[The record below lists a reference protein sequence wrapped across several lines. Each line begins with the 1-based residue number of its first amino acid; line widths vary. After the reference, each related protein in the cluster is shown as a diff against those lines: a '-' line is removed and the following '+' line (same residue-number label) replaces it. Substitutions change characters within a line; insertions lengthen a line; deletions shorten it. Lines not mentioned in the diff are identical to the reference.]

1 VDDGPVVGGAQVGR
15 VRTQAAEGL
24 AQSACDVVGASHSAK
39 GLAPV
44 GGWNHRRRSMPPS
57 PSELE
62 KTFQALRGLLR
73 RYQPPLMPKV
83 NKPGHFDLWSN
94 KDVVIDG
101 RKRTEV
107 YFAGVIIQKA
117 YVGLYYMPVY
127 TTPEMKRLFAPE
139 LLSLLKG
146 KSCFHIKTLD
156 ARLLAQ
162 VKRALEAGFKLY
174 KENGW
179 V

>member
-1 VDDGPVVGGAQVGR
+1 M
-15 VRTQAAEGL
+15 T
-24 AQSACDVVGASHSAK
+24 
-39 GLAPV
+39 
-44 GGWNHRRRSMPPS
+44 PS
-57 PSELE
+57 SSELQA
-62 KTFQALRGLLR
+62 TFQALRGLLG

-83 NKPGHFDLWSN
+83 NKAGHFDLWSTKN
-94 KDVVIDG
+94 VVIDG

-107 YFAGVIIQKA
+107 YFAGVIIQKG

-127 TTPEMKRLFAPE
+127 TTPEMKKLFAPE

-146 KSCFHIKTLD
+146 KSCFHIQTLD

-162 VKRALEAGFKLY
+162 VKRALDAGYKLY
-174 KENGW
+174 KKNGW